1 MQQTMTATK
10 TSARTRLLDLAESA
24 IISKGF
30 AATSI
35 EELVAGAGI
44 TKSGFFYHFKDKSEL
59 ARALLE
65 RHIERDEEILDNLF
79 RRARELHEDPL
90 HSYLV
95 GLKLFA
101 ELLSDL
107 PETWP
112 GCLVAAICYQD
123 QLFNRE
129 IRELN
134 SSSLLRWRR
143 RFREHLDEIAER
155 HPPRIAVDLDDL
167 ADMVGV
173 MVEGGIVLSKVLK
186 EPKALARQILLYRS
200 FVRSIFAST

>member
-1 MQQTMTATK
+1 MQQTTTATK

-35 EELVAGAGI
+35 DELVAGAGI

-59 ARALLE
+59 ARALLQ
-65 RHIERDEEILDNLF
+65 RHIEHDQEILDNLF

-134 SSSLLRWRR
+134 ASSLQGWRR

-155 HPPRIAVDLDDL
+155 YSPRIAVDLDDL

-186 EPKALARQILLYRS
+186 EPQALARQILLYRS
-200 FVRSIFAST
+200 FVRSIFAGS

>member
-1 MQQTMTATK
+1 MQQTITAPK

-35 EELVAGAGI
+35 DELVAGAGI

-59 ARALLE
+59 ARALLQ
-65 RHIERDEEILDNLF
+65 RHIERDQEILDNLF

-134 SSSLLRWRR
+134 ASSLQGWRR

-155 HPPRIAVDLDDL
+155 YPPRIAVDLDDL

-173 MVEGGIVLSKVLK
+173 IVEGGIVLSKVLK
-186 EPKALARQILLYRS
+186 EPQALARQILLYRS
-200 FVRSIFAST
+200 FVRSIFAGA